1 MDAWQRHWLVQA
13 QTAESRQELTAAAS
27 EAAYALGFERFCY
40 AQSIWLLHS
49 RSVVLALDNH
59 LPTRCPN
66 GLAHPDADA
75 AIAHCRHSNQ
85 PFVWRAAATGVGWAQ
100 GVSSPRALGVRGI
113 LSLTRDGPALEEDE
127 LQRMEP
133 LLSLVCKTVHEA
145 MLRIEAPTAGAALT
159 EREREVL
166 RWAAVGKTTTE
177 VARILTVSE
186 NTIKFHI
193 KNATQKLGTANKTAA
208 VVKAVLMGLLH

>member
-1 MDAWQRHWLVQA
+1 MDAWHRRWLEQA
-13 QTAESRQELTAAAS
+13 RTAASRQELTAIAAD
-27 EAAYALGFERFCY
+27 AARALGFERFRY
-40 AQSIWLLHS
+40 VQSVWLLHS
-49 RSVVLALDNH
+49 RAVVLALDNH
-59 LPTRCPN
+59 LPARPAHGAT
-66 GLAHPDADA
+66 HPDTEP
-75 AIAHCRHSNQ
+75 AIAHCRHSNL
-85 PFVWRAAATGVGWAQ
+85 PFVWRAASGAGWAQ

-113 LSLTRDGPALEEDE
+113 LSFTGGGPALDEDG
-127 LQRMEP
+127 LHRAEP
-133 LLSLVCKTVHEA
+133 LLSLICKTVHEA
-145 MLRIEAPTAGAALT
+145 MLRIEAPTAGAPLT

>member
-1 MDAWQRHWLVQA
+1 MDAWHRRWLDQA
-13 QTAESRQELTAAAS
+13 QAAAS
-27 EAAYALGFERFCY
+27 RQDLTAIAADAARALGFERFCY
-40 AQSIWLLHS
+40 VQSVWLLHS
-49 RSVVLALDNH
+49 RAVVLALDNH
-59 LPTRCPN
+59 LPARSPH
-66 GLAHPDADA
+66 GAAHPDTEP
-75 AIAHCRHSNQ
+75 AIAHCRHSNL
-85 PFVWRAAATGVGWAQ
+85 PFAWRAASGAGWAQ

-113 LSLTRDGPALEEDE
+113 LSFTSGGPALDEDG
-127 LQRMEP
+127 LLRVEP
-133 LLSLVCKTVHEA
+133 LLSLICKTVHEA
-145 MLRIEAPTAGAALT
+145 MLRIEVPTGGTPLT